1 MTHYYKIMYGQSKN
15 FATVTSEDRLAGLI
29 ETIQAKGYLVDSVLP
44 TEGTKQLLATPST

>member
-29 ETIQAKGYLVDSVLP
+29 ETIQAKGYLIDSVLP
-44 TEGTKQLLATPST
+44 TEATKQLLATPST